1 MTGTESSPADV
12 RNRLRRPVP
21 MGVGAVGA
29 GLLVAFVAG
38 VFLDWPTAALGL
50 ALTGALLATAFLVAR
65 LSGPVAR
72 ELVWPDERRA
82 GDAPVAAAARAA
94 VSTPVRRR
102 WVLGGV
108 GGLGLVALGGA
119 VLLGWLGRDSGP
131 RTAWRRGV
139 HLVTAEGQRIRAADV
154 PVGGFGTVWPE
165 DAVRA
170 DLAAVVLTRLATQD
184 AEPPTVL
191 EWVVADRLVAYS
203 KICTHAGCPVGL
215 YQEDTDSL
223 FCPCHQATFDAARGA
238 VPTFGPASRPLPQL
252 PLGVDRD
259 GFLIATSGFTTPIGP
274 VRG

>member
-1 MTGTESSPADV
+1 MTGTNGRRTTAGDRV
-12 RNRLRRPVP
+12 RRPVP
-21 MGVGAVGA
+21 IGVGAVA
-29 GLLVAFVAG
+29 AVLLAAFVVG
-38 VFLDWPTAALGL
+38 LVLDWPTGALGL
-50 ALTGALLATAFLVAR
+50 TLTGALLGAAFLAGR
-65 LSGPVAR
+65 LPAPSAQ

-82 GDAPVAAAARAA
+82 GDAPVAAAAGAA

-102 WVLGGV
+102 WVLGGL
-108 GGLGLVALGGA
+108 GGLGVGALGG
-119 VLLGWLGRDSGP
+119 VGLLAWLGRDRGP
-131 RTAWRRGV
+131 ETAWRRGV

-170 DLAAVVLTRLATQD
+170 DLSAVVLVRLATQE

-191 EWVVADRLVAYS
+191 DWVVDERLVAYS

-252 PLGVDRD
+252 PLAVDRD
-259 GFLIATSGFTTPIGP
+259 GFLVATAGFTTRIGP

>member
-1 MTGTESSPADV
+1 MTGTDAPPTTTRD
-12 RNRLRRPVP
+12 RLRRPVP
-21 MGVGAVGA
+21 IGVALVTAV
-29 GLLVAFVAG
+29 LLAAFVVG
-38 VFLDWPTAALGL
+38 LVLGWPTGALGL
-50 ALTGALLATAFLVAR
+50 ALTGALLGAAFLAGR
-65 LSGPVAR
+65 FPGPAAQ
-72 ELVWPDERRA
+72 ELTWPDERRP
-82 GDAPVAAAARAA
+82 GTAPVVAAAGAA
-94 VSTPVRRR
+94 VRTPVRRR
-102 WVLGGV
+102 WVLGGL
-108 GGLGLVALGGA
+108 GGLGIGALTGVG
-119 VLLGWLGRDSGP
+119 LLAWLGRDRGP
-131 RTAWRRGV
+131 ETPWRRGV

-170 DLAAVVLTRLATQD
+170 DLSAVVLIRLATQE

-191 EWVVADRLVAYS
+191 DWVVGERIVAYS

-259 GFLIATSGFTTPIGP
+259 GFLVATGGFPTPVGP

>member
-1 MTGTESSPADV
+1 MTGTGPPARATD
-12 RNRLRRPVP
+12 RLRGPVP
-21 MGVGAVGA
+21 IGVGAVA
-29 GLLVAFVAG
+29 AALLAAFVVG
-38 VFLDWPTAALGL
+38 LVLDWPTGALGL
-50 ALTGALLATAFLVAR
+50 TLTGALLTAAFLAGR
-65 LSGPVAR
+65 FPPTAQ
-72 ELVWPDERRA
+72 ELVWPHERRA
-82 GDAPVAAAARAA
+82 GDAPVAAAAAAA

-102 WVLGGV
+102 WVLGGL
-108 GGLGLVALGGA
+108 GGLGLGALGGA
-119 VLLGWLGRDSGP
+119 GLLAWLGRDRGP
-131 RTAWRRGV
+131 QTAWRRGV
-139 HLVTAEGQRIRAADV
+139 HLVTAEGQRIRAAEV

-170 DLAAVVLTRLATQD
+170 DLAAVVLVRLATQE

-191 EWVVADRLVAYS
+191 EWVVGERLVAYS

-259 GFLIATSGFTTPIGP
+259 GFLVATGDFPTPIGP

>member
-1 MTGTESSPADV
+1 MTGTEAPPGTGRD
-12 RNRLRRPVP
+12 RLRRPVP
-21 MGVGAVGA
+21 IGVGAVA
-29 GLLVAFVAG
+29 TGLLVAFVAG
-38 VFLDWPTAALGL
+38 VFLGWSTAALGL
-50 ALTGALLATAFLVAR
+50 TLTGALLAAALLFGQVG
-65 LSGPVAR
+65 GPAAQ
-72 ELVWPDERRA
+72 ELAWPDERRP
-82 GDAPVAAAARAA
+82 GDAPVVAAAGAA

-102 WVLGGV
+102 RVLGGL
-108 GGLGLVALGGA
+108 GGLVVAALAGVGLLA
-119 VLLGWLGRDSGP
+119 WSGRDRGP
-131 RTAWRRGV
+131 GTAWRRGV

-165 DAVRA
+165 GAVRA
-170 DLAAVVLTRLATQD
+170 DLSAVVLVRLATQE

-215 YQEDTDSL
+215 YQEDSDSL

-252 PLGVDRD
+252 PLGVDDD
-259 GFLIATSGFTTPIGP
+259 GFLVATSGFRTPIGP